1 MPSIMFESGS
11 TGGTTPSW
19 QSYTGPDGPGIYID
33 VPVQS
38 TSPPLP
44 YTPTYS
50 PTLHG
55 TQAQW
60 VVTGVTSIYNATP
73 TGFRIYLRRSD
84 GGPLTPADAVNN
96 DWSIVWTA
104 ALTIQ

>member
-1 MPSIMFESGS
+1 
-11 TGGTTPSW
+11 
-19 QSYTGPDGPGIYID
+19 
-33 VPVQS
+33 
-38 TSPPLP
+38 
-44 YTPTYS
+44 
-50 PTLHG
+50 
-55 TQAQW
+55 

-96 DWSIVWTA
+96 NWSIVWTA